1 MTSKNSFWASCREN
15 HKRRIWVWI
24 VAVLSQLLIYGGM
37 TMVYLSRIRSF
48 YEGGTYRT
56 KQAFQEAM
64 YQAARDALGF
74 SDNVFPFIIILGV
87 IIGIQGFSY
96 LYDRRKVDMY
106 HSVPVTKGRRFAV
119 VYVNGLAIYL
129 VSNLAGLL
137 LGMVLAGAQG
147 AANVAVI
154 SDVGLAF
161 LWNLF
166 LFLVCYHMM
175 ILSVMLTGNRFVT
188 VCVFLALSLFE
199 PCVFEIREAM
209 SWDFYN
215 TYTTTFTDSAPKCSV
230 YYDCID
236 NIWQLKNMKE
246 AGEKAAMVFPIIGKW
261 ALIAAAFLALSW
273 IAYRRR
279 ASEAA
284 GRAIAF
290 PVLKPFLKVA
300 VAIPGA
306 LMIGAL
312 VYDSSNNNVV
322 LMAAGMLA
330 GVILI
335 CAAMEVLYAFD
346 IRCII
351 KHLPSSGVA
360 VLGVLAIFCIFKWDL
375 TGYDSYIPAQ
385 NKVES
390 IAISL
395 DSYYDSYWDENGQY
409 MDSAIYIKDNMF
421 LTDTEPVLA
430 LADMSQQTDAE
441 DMGQSHTL
449 NVLYR
454 LKSGRK
460 KVRRVVVDYDD
471 PKTEAYLNQIFKT
484 EEFKRGIFQ
493 VMTDENYCEGVT
505 KISYSNGPVRTTIPT
520 GEADA
525 LRAAWIKDME
535 QFDFT
540 LAKNGMPCGQI
551 TLSYADYSQRD
562 WYVYDTFAETIA
574 CLKKNEAFYPA
585 ELNAEDIDY
594 ITVINYHN
602 EMNQENADTAIDTLG
617 LMVREEAS
625 TVDSYVDYTVQET
638 FTEPAQ
644 IEEILSA
651 VHCSYFTSPWGNY
664 NGAEENYSVN
674 VVFKK
679 DSDYPYERDS
689 YYFNYVFVKGQVPEF
704 VTEAT
709 AYTDDTE

>member
-1 MTSKNSFWASCREN
+1 MTSRNSFWASCREN

-24 VAVLSQLLIYGGM
+24 VAVLSQLLVYGGM

-56 KQAFQEAM
+56 RQGFEEAM

-74 SDNVFPFIIILGV
+74 SDNVYPFIIILGAV
-87 IIGIQGFSY
+87 IGIQGFSY

-106 HSVPVTKGRRFAV
+106 HSVPVAKGRRFA
-119 VYVNGLAIYL
+119 AIYL
-129 VSNLAGLL
+129 NGLMIYVVSNLAGLIVS
-137 LGMVLAGAQG
+137 MVLAGAQG
-147 AANVAVI
+147 AVNAAVL
-154 SDVGLAF
+154 SDAGMAF

-166 LFLVCYHMM
+166 LFLVSYHMM

-188 VCVFLALSLFE
+188 ACVYLFLGLFE
-199 PCVFEIREAM
+199 ICTNAM
-209 SWDFYN
+209 KNTLSGNFYD
-215 TYTTTFTDSAPKCSV
+215 TYTVAFKDSAPKLSV
-230 YYDCID
+230 YYDCTA
-236 NIWQLKNMKE
+236 NIWQLKNLQE
-246 AGEKAAMVFPIIGKW
+246 AGEKAALAFPIIGKW
-261 ALIAAAFLALSW
+261 AVIAAVFLALSW

-284 GRAIAF
+284 GKAIAF

-306 LMIGAL
+306 LVIGSL
-312 VYDSSNNNVV
+312 VYDSSNGNVT

-330 GVILI
+330 GTILI

-351 KHLPSSGVA
+351 KHLPSTGVA
-360 VLGVLAIFCIFKWDL
+360 IAGVLAIFCIFKWDL
-375 TGYDSYIPAQ
+375 TGYDKYIPEQ
-385 NKVES
+385 NRVES

-395 DSYYDSYWDENGQY
+395 DCYYDSYWDENRQY
-409 MDSAIYIKDNMF
+409 INSDDYIKENMF

-430 LADMSQQTDAE
+430 LAAMSRQTDAE
-441 DMGQSHTL
+441 DMGQSRTL
-449 NVLYR
+449 QVLYR
-454 LKSGRK
+454 LKSGRE

-471 PKTEAYLNQIFKT
+471 PKTEAYLDQIFKT

-493 VMTDENYCEGVT
+493 MMTDENYCDGVT
-505 KISYSNGPVRTTIPT
+505 KISYSNGPVRTAIPAK
-520 GEADA
+520 EADA

-535 QFDFT
+535 QFDFK
-540 LAKNGMPCGQI
+540 LAKDGMPCGQI
-551 TLSYADYSQRD
+551 TLSYADYSQRE

-585 ELNAEDIDY
+585 KLNAEDIDY
-594 ITVINYHN
+594 ITVVNYHN
-602 EMNQENADTAIDTLG
+602 EMSEENMDPGIEARAVA
-617 LMVREEAS
+617 VRETEV
-625 TVDSYVDYTVQET
+625 VDTYVDYTVQET
-638 FTEPAQ
+638 FTDQAQ

-651 VHCSYFTSPWGNY
+651 IHCSYFTSPWGNY
-664 NGAEENYSVN
+664 NGTEDNYSVN
-674 VVFKK
+674 VVFRK

-689 YYFNYVFVKGQVPEF
+689 YYFNYEFFKGQVPEF
-704 VTEAT
+704 VVEAT
-709 AYTDDTE
+709 AYTT

>member
-1 MTSKNSFWASCREN
+1 M
-15 HKRRIWVWI
+15 WI
-24 VAVLSQLLIYGGM
+24 VAVLSQLLVYGGM

-48 YEGGTYRT
+48 NETGTYRT
-56 KQAFQEAM
+56 KQVFRDAM

-74 SDNVFPFIIILGV
+74 SDNVYPFIIILGAV
-87 IIGIQGFSY
+87 IGIQGFSY

-147 AANVAVI
+147 AVNAAVI
-154 SDVGLAF
+154 SDAGLAF

-166 LFLVCYHMM
+166 LFLASYHMM

-188 VCVFLALSLFE
+188 ACVYLFLGLFE
-199 PCVFEIREAM
+199 ICVNAM
-209 SWDFYN
+209 KNALSWDFYD
-215 TYTTTFTDSAPKCSV
+215 TYTTAFKDSDPKLSV
-230 YYDCID
+230 YYDCTA
-236 NIWQLKNMKE
+236 NIWQLKNLKE
-246 AGEKAAMVFPIIGKW
+246 AGEKAALAFPIMGKW
-261 ALIAAAFLALSW
+261 AMIAAVFLALAW

-279 ASEAA
+279 DSEAA
-284 GRAIAF
+284 GKAIAF
-290 PVLKPFLKVA
+290 SVLKPFLKVA

-306 LMIGAL
+306 LLIGSL
-312 VYDSSNNNVV
+312 VYDSSNNNDM
-322 LMAAGMLA
+322 LMAMGMLA

-346 IRCII
+346 IRCIL
-351 KHLPSSGVA
+351 KHLPSTGAA
-360 VLGVLAIFCIFKWDL
+360 VLGILAIFCIFKWDL
-375 TGYDSYIPAQ
+375 AGYDNYIPKQ
-385 NKVES
+385 NQLES

-395 DSYYDSYWDENGQY
+395 DCYYDSYWDENGQY
-409 MDSAIYIKDNMF
+409 IDSDQYIKDNMF

-430 LADMSQQTDAE
+430 LAEMSRKTDPE
-441 DMGQSHTL
+441 DMARKVQSRTL
-449 NVLYR
+449 QVLYR
-454 LKSGRK
+454 LKSGK
-460 KVRRVVVDYDD
+460 EKARRVVVDYDD
-471 PKTEAYLNQIFKT
+471 PKAEAYLNQIFQT
-484 EEFKRGIFQ
+484 DEFKRGIFQ
-493 VMTDENYCEGVT
+493 TITDENYCDGVT
-505 KISYSNGPVRTTIPT
+505 KISYSNGPVRTTIPAK
-520 GEADA
+520 EADA
-525 LRAAWIKDME
+525 LRDAWIKDME

-585 ELNAEDIDY
+585 KLNAKDIDY

-602 EMNQENADTAIDTLG
+602 EMSEENMDSGIEARAVAVRETAVADT
-617 LMVREEAS
+617 
-625 TVDSYVDYTVQET
+625 YVDYTVQET
-638 FTEPAQ
+638 FTETAQ

-651 VHCSYFTSPWGNY
+651 VRCSYFTSPWGNY
-664 NGAEENYSVN
+664 NGTEENYSVN

-704 VTEAT
+704 VVEAT
-709 AYTDDTE
+709 AYTGESE

>member
-1 MTSKNSFWASCREN
+1 MTSKNSFWANCREN
-15 HKRRIWVWI
+15 YKRRIWVWI
-24 VAVLSQLLIYGGM
+24 VAVLSQLLVYGGM

-48 YEGGTYRT
+48 NEAGTYRT
-56 KQAFQEAM
+56 KQVFRDAM

-74 SDNVFPFIIILGV
+74 SDNVYPFIIILGAV
-87 IIGIQGFSY
+87 IGIQGFSY

-129 VSNLAGLL
+129 VSNLAGLF

-147 AANVAVI
+147 AVNAAVI
-154 SDVGLAF
+154 SDAGLAF

-166 LFLVCYHMM
+166 LFLVSYHMM

-188 VCVFLALSLFE
+188 ACVYLFLGLFE
-199 PCVFEIREAM
+199 ICVNAM
-209 SWDFYN
+209 KNALSWDFYD
-215 TYTTTFTDSAPKCSV
+215 TYTTAFKDSDPKLSV
-230 YYDCID
+230 YYDCTA
-236 NIWQLKNMKE
+236 NIWQLKNLKE
-246 AGEKAAMVFPIIGKW
+246 AGEKAALAFPIMGKW
-261 ALIAAAFLALSW
+261 AMIAAVFLALAW

-284 GRAIAF
+284 GKAIAF
-290 PVLKPFLKVA
+290 SVLKPFLKVA

-306 LMIGAL
+306 LLIGSL
-312 VYDSSNNNVV
+312 VYDSSNNNDM
-322 LMAAGMLA
+322 LMAMGMLA

-346 IRCII
+346 IRCIL
-351 KHLPSSGVA
+351 KHLPSTGAA
-360 VLGVLAIFCIFKWDL
+360 VLGILAIFCIFKWDL
-375 TGYDSYIPAQ
+375 AGYDNYIPKQ
-385 NKVES
+385 NQLES

-395 DSYYDSYWDENGQY
+395 DCYYDSYWDENGQY
-409 MDSAIYIKDNMF
+409 IDSDQYIKDNMF
-421 LTDTEPVLA
+421 LTDTQPVLA
-430 LADMSQQTDAE
+430 LAEMSRQTDAE
-441 DMGQSHTL
+441 DMGQSRTL
-449 NVLYR
+449 QVLYR
-454 LKSGRK
+454 LKSGK
-460 KVRRVVVDYDD
+460 EKARRVVVDYDD
-471 PKTEAYLNQIFKT
+471 PKAEAYLDQIFQT
-484 EEFKRGIFQ
+484 DEFKRGIFQ
-493 VMTDENYCEGVT
+493 TMTDVNYCDGVT
-505 KISYSNGPVRTTIPT
+505 KISYSNGPVRTTIPAK
-520 GEADA
+520 EADA

-585 ELNAEDIDY
+585 KLNAKDIDY

-602 EMNQENADTAIDTLG
+602 EMSEENMDSGIEARAVA
-617 LMVREEAS
+617 VRETAV
-625 TVDSYVDYTVQET
+625 VDTYVDYTVQET
-638 FTEPAQ
+638 FTETAQ

-651 VHCSYFTSPWGNY
+651 VRCSYFTSPWGNY
-664 NGAEENYSVN
+664 NGTEENYSVN

-704 VTEAT
+704 VVEAT
-709 AYTDDTE
+709 AYTGESE